1 MVLRLT
7 VTQSYD
13 LFVHNCNNFSNDFA
27 MFLVGK
33 GIPDHITSLPQTVL
47 NTPFGQMLRPQL
59 DRAMR
64 DITQAPVPP
73 PTPLQPHTPQ
83 AATNGLPPPST
94 SKPPT
99 NGVAKPQ
106 PKVQNVTRLSEL
118 TAFLTSARPSC
129 AIIFFT
135 SSTCPP
141 CKLAYPTYESLAQEF
156 GSRCTLIKTDLNVSY
171 EIVQHYQ
178 VRATP
183 TFMTF
188 LHGEKLEEWSGAD
201 PGKLAAKA
209 RLLVQMAWPPHPHFG
224 LRLKVLGR
232 PHGQYVVYAKIP
244 PLEKLVAK
252 LGAGVKSH
260 ECVIALRQFVERHEG
275 KPEQDNPLPDL
286 MAIGAFVVV
295 QLSELEPAALF
306 PLIDLMRLALVD
318 ARVSGFFAE
327 EASHTTVLAILH
339 HVLSLD
345 TACPHSLRIVT
356 LQLAC
361 NLFSSK
367 LFPRQLASD
376 RRLSAPLVNHVT
388 SALLDAEH
396 APVRVC
402 AASLAFNLVAVNHA
416 HRLERQ
422 GENEQEDDLLEEG
435 LQLELVASLVEA
447 LGREGE
453 DSKEGIRG
461 MVLALGLL
469 VFGAKEHGEVWDL
482 VRVLDAKDVLNRREM
497 LLKSGDGDGGLV
509 DEAVK
514 VVS

>member
-1 MVLRLT
+1 M
-7 VTQSYD
+7 
-13 LFVHNCNNFSNDFA
+13 A
-27 MFLVGK
+27 
-33 GIPDHITSLPQTVL
+33 
-47 NTPFGQMLRPQL
+47 
-59 DRAMR
+59 
-64 DITQAPVPP
+64 
-73 PTPLQPHTPQ
+73 
-83 AATNGLPPPST
+83 
-94 SKPPT
+94 
-99 NGVAKPQ
+99 
-106 PKVQNVTRLSEL
+106 
-118 TAFLTSARPSC
+118 
-129 AIIFFT
+129 
-135 SSTCPP
+135 
-141 CKLAYPTYESLAQEF
+141 
-156 GSRCTLIKTDLNVSY
+156 
-171 EIVQHYQ
+171 
-178 VRATP
+178 
-183 TFMTF
+183 F

-201 PGKLAAKA
+201 PGKLVANA

-232 PHGQYVVYAKIP
+232 PHGKYVVYAKIP

-252 LGAGVKSH
+252 LGAGVKNH
-260 ECVIALRQFVERHEG
+260 ECVIALRQFVEGHEE
-275 KPEQDNPLPDL
+275 KPAQDNPLPDL
-286 MAIGAFVVV
+286 MAIGAFVVA
-295 QLSELEPAALF
+295 QLSELEPTALF

-402 AASLAFNLVAVNHA
+402 AASLAFNLVAVSHA

-422 GENEQEDDLLEEG
+422 GEDEQEDDLLEEG

-509 DEAVK
+509 DEVVK